1 MKNHLSIRKA
11 SKNDAPLLCQWW
23 NDGKGMTYSDFC
35 DGIHIT
41 EEKVMKQ
48 LKNENHLIMEFNHQP
63 IGEMVYCDLKD
74 GIVDIGVK
82 ICVEE
87 YQNQGYGQLFLS
99 LLISRLFQK
108 GYQCIVLHTMK
119 ENTSSCHVYEKLGF
133 SQYQMIEKGYQDDQG
148 LFHDVVYYKLEK
160 NDFHNLYQQ
169 QKQIQYK
176 LYSLSQSKFRNSFTL
191 KKNDIDYIE
200 KKGIY
205 KIRQHAY
212 DFIYQRLSLASIE
225 NDGKQTPMRGHPVFI
240 AQHATGTCC
249 RGCLEKWHH
258 IPQNREL
265 TQKEIDYIVEVI
277 MQWIERQV
285 KLYEKRKK

>member
-11 SKNDAPLLCQWW
+11 SKNDAQLLCQWW
-23 NDGKGMTYSDFC
+23 NDGKGMSYLDFC

-41 EEKVMKQ
+41 EEKVMQQ

-108 GYQCIVLHTMK
+108 GYHSIVLKTIK
-119 ENTSSCHVYEKLGF
+119 ENTRACHVYEKLGF

-148 LFHDVVYYKLEK
+148 SYHDVVYYKLEQ
-160 NDFHNLYQQ
+160 NDFLNLYQQ

-176 LYSLSQSKFRNSFTL
+176 LYSLSQSKFRSSFTL
-191 KKNDIDYIE
+191 KKKDIDYIE
-200 KKGIY
+200 KKGI
-205 KIRQHAY
+205 KNIKQHAY
-212 DFIYQRLSLASIE
+212 DFIHHRLALASIE

-240 AQHATGTCC
+240 AQHETGTCC
-249 RGCLEKWHH
+249 RGCLEKWHY
-258 IPQNREL
+258 IPKNHEL

-277 MQWIERQV
+277 IKWIEREMNG
-285 KLYEKRKK
+285 YEERKK